1 MPFDKDS
8 IKLVPKLKQAIQ
20 EAFLAIYDLP
30 LSEEA
35 CSLQVTRKEFQGTFS
50 LPVFSSAKGCNVLP
64 TELANQIGQWLQ
76 THTNLIA
83 SYNVISGFLNLV
95 LHDAIWL
102 SILTAIATDPTYG
115 RLARRMRHVV
125 VEFSSPN
132 TNKPQHLGHLRN
144 NFLGSSLA
152 AILDA
157 GGYTI
162 HKVNLINDR
171 GIHICKSMVA
181 YQQFGADET
190 PESTGI
196 KGDHLVGKYYVK
208 FDQVYKAEQALMEK
222 NGEDATVPPIL
233 QRAQNMLVEWEKG
246 NPDVMALWKKMNGW
260 VYDGFN
266 ATYAELGITFDKIY
280 YESEAYLLGKT
291 IIEEGLDQKIFYKRE
306 DGAIAVD
313 LSKQGLGEKVLLRND
328 GTAVYI
334 TQDLGIAD
342 LRYADYHFDQ
352 MIYVVGNEQA
362 YHFKVLFAIMTELG
376 RPYAS
381 SMHHFPYGMVD
392 LPDGKMK
399 SREGNVVD
407 ADNLIQEMIDTVG
420 DYMKTAHK
428 VTKCSEEGLQKLH
441 HTLAIGAL
449 KFFLLRVSPQ
459 KKMLFNPNESIDLQ
473 GDTGTFIQYTYARIC
488 SLTRKAQFVPKVPL
502 DESTS
507 GSLSPLE
514 QTLIFQLYRLPETIE
529 EAAVAYMPS
538 IIAHYALELAK
549 TYNKF
554 YASHLILRESNANA
568 KAIRLLLSFCVGK
581 VLKKSM
587 ALLTIELP
595 EKM

>member
-1 MPFDKDS
+1 MPTDAIS
-8 IKLVPKLKQAIQ
+8 LEPTLRLAIQ
-20 EAFLAIYDLP
+20 QAFLERYNLP

-35 CSLQVTRKEFQGTFS
+35 CSLQITRKEFEGTFS
-50 LPVFSSAKGCNVLP
+50 LPVFPFCKRCNAQP
-64 TELANQIGQWLQ
+64 TTLAETIGQWLQ
-76 THTNLIA
+76 THTKLVA

-95 LHDAIWL
+95 IDDAIWMATL
-102 SILTAIATDPTYG
+102 ASIAEDPTYG
-115 RLARRMRHVV
+115 RLPSQKQQIV
-125 VEFSSPN
+125 VEFSCPN

-152 AILDA
+152 TILDA
-157 GGYTI
+157 AGYTV

-181 YQQFGADET
+181 YQQFGEGET
-190 PESTGI
+190 PESSGI

-208 FDQVYKAEQALMEK
+208 FDQVYKAELEQMQK
-222 NGEDATVPPIL
+222 NGEDGPVPPIL
-233 QRAQNMLVEWEKG
+233 QQAQKMLVEWEQG
-246 NPDVMALWKKMNGW
+246 APAVIALWKKMNGW

-266 ATYAELGITFDKIY
+266 VTYNQLGITFDKTY

-291 IIEEGLDQKIFYKRE
+291 IVAEGLNKKIFYKRA

-313 LSKQGLGEKVLLRND
+313 LSKEGLGEKVLLRSD

-362 YHFKVLFAIMTELG
+362 YHFKVLFAIMAQLG
-376 RPYAS
+376 RSYAAA
-381 SMHHFPYGMVD
+381 MHHFPYGMVD

-407 ADNLIQEMIDTVG
+407 ADNLIEEMIDTVSR
-420 DYMKTAHK
+420 YMHHTHKTEDLTQEA
-428 VTKCSEEGLQKLH
+428 LQQLH
-441 HTLAIGAL
+441 HTLAMGAL
-449 KFFLLRVSPQ
+449 KFFLLRVAPS
-459 KKMLFNPNESIDLQ
+459 KRMLFNPNESIDFQ

-488 SLTRKAQFVPKVPL
+488 SLTRKAQATLTMPPAPL
-502 DESTS
+502 TTP
-507 GSLSPLE
+507 LSQLE
-514 QTLIFQLYRLPETIE
+514 QALIFQLYRLPEAIK
-529 EAAVAYMPS
+529 EAAATHMPS
-538 IIAHYALELAK
+538 VIANYALELAK

-554 YASHLILRESNANA
+554 YASYPILREANPA
-568 KAIRLLLSFCVGK
+568 MKAVRLLLSICVAK

>member
-1 MPFDKDS
+1 MPFDGHS
-8 IKLVPKLKQAIQ
+8 IKLVPKLRQAIQ
-20 EAFLAIYDLP
+20 QAFLAIYDLP

-35 CSLQVTRKEFQGTFS
+35 CSVQVTRKEFEGTFS
-50 LPVFSSAKGCNVLP
+50 FPVFSFSKRCNALP
-64 TELANQIGQWLQ
+64 TELAHQIGQWLQ

-102 SILTAIATDPTYG
+102 SILTTIAADSTYG
-115 RLARRMRHVV
+115 CLARRMRHIV

-157 GGYTI
+157 AGYTI

-181 YQQFGADET
+181 YQQFGRDET

-246 NPDVMALWKKMNGW
+246 NPDVIALWKKMNGW

-291 IIEEGLDQKIFYKRE
+291 IIEEGLHQQIFYKRE
-306 DGAIAVD
+306 DGAITVD

-352 MIYVVGNEQA
+352 MIYVVGNEQS

-420 DYMKTAHK
+420 HYMETADK
-428 VTKCSEEGLQKLH
+428 VTKCAQEGLQKLH

-488 SLTRKAQFVPKVPL
+488 SLTRKAASVPKVPL
-502 DESTS
+502 DGSTT

-514 QTLIFQLYRLPETIE
+514 QNLIFQLYRLPETIE
-529 EAAVAYMPS
+529 EAAAAYMPS
-538 IIAHYALELAK
+538 VIAHYALELAK

-554 YASHLILRESNANA
+554 YASHLILRESNAHT

-587 ALLTIELP
+587 DLLTIELP

>member
-1 MPFDKDS
+1 MPTDA
-8 IKLVPKLKQAIQ
+8 IKLKSKLKLAIQ
-20 EAFLAIYDLP
+20 EAFLNIYNLS

-35 CSLQVTRKEFQGTFS
+35 CSLQLTRKEFQGTFS
-50 LPVFSSAKGCNVLP
+50 LPVFPFCKKCDAKP
-64 TELANQIGQWLQ
+64 TELAEQIGQWLQ
-76 THTNLIA
+76 THTDLIA
-83 SYNVISGFLNLV
+83 SYNVIGGFLNLV
-95 LHDAIWL
+95 IHDAIWIA
-102 SILTAIATDPTYG
+102 ILKAISQDTTYG
-115 RLARRMRHVV
+115 CLPKQMGHVV
-125 VEFSSPN
+125 VEFSCPN

-157 GGYTI
+157 AGYTI

-181 YQQFGADET
+181 YQQFGNDET
-190 PESTGI
+190 PATTGI

-208 FDQVYKAEQALMEK
+208 FDQVYKAERALMAK
-222 NGEDATVPPIL
+222 NGQDIGVPPIL
-233 QRAQNMLVEWEKG
+233 QEAQKMLVKWEKG
-246 NPDVMALWKKMNGW
+246 DPSVMALWKKMNGW

-266 ATYAELGITFDKIY
+266 VTYSQLGITFDKVY

-291 IIEEGLDQKIFYKRE
+291 IVEEGLQKNIFYKRA

-313 LSKQGLGEKVLLRND
+313 LSKQGLGEKVLLRSD

-342 LRYADYHFDQ
+342 WRYADYRFDQ

-362 YHFKVLFAIMTELG
+362 YHFKVLFAIMAQLG
-376 RPYAS
+376 RPYAAA
-381 SMHHFPYGMVD
+381 MHHFPYGMVD

-407 ADNLIQEMIDTVG
+407 ADNLMEEMVHTVRNYMGTNHKTEGIFQE
-420 DYMKTAHK
+420 A
-428 VTKCSEEGLQKLH
+428 LQKLH
-441 HTLAIGAL
+441 HTLAMGAL
-449 KFFLLRVSPQ
+449 KFFLLRVAPQ
-459 KKMLFNPNESIDLQ
+459 KRMLFNPNESIDFH
-473 GDTGTFIQYTYARIC
+473 GDTGTFIQYTHARIC
-488 SLTRKAQFVPKVPL
+488 SLVCKAKTITKIPL
-502 DESTS
+502 DAFPSV
-507 GSLSPLE
+507 SLSQLE
-514 QTLIFQLYRLPETIE
+514 QTLIFQLYRLPDVIE
-529 EAAVAYMPS
+529 EAATTYMPS
-538 IIAHYALELAK
+538 VIAQYALELAK

-554 YASHLILRESNANA
+554 YGNYPILRESDLSSRAV
-568 KAIRLLLSFCVGK
+568 RLLLSVCVGN

-595 EKM
+595 EQM

>member
-1 MPFDKDS
+1 MPFDGYA
-8 IKLVPKLKQAIQ
+8 IKLEAKLRSAIQ
-20 EAFLAIYDLP
+20 QAFLAIYDLP

-35 CSLQVTRKEFQGTFS
+35 CSVQVTKKTFHGTFS
-50 LPVFSSAKGCNVLP
+50 LPVFPFCKRCNAQPAQLAAK
-64 TELANQIGQWLQ
+64 IGQWLQ
-76 THTNLIA
+76 THTDLIA

-95 LHDAIWL
+95 LHDAIWVT
-102 SILTAIATDPTYG
+102 ILTSIAADPTYG
-115 RLARRMRHVV
+115 RLTRQMGHIV
-125 VEFSSPN
+125 VEFSCPN

-157 GGYTI
+157 AGYTV

-196 KGDHLVGKYYVK
+196 KGDHFVGKYYVK
-208 FDQVYKAEQALMEK
+208 FDQVYKAEQALMAN
-222 NGEDATVPPIL
+222 NGETTTVPPIL
-233 QRAQNMLVEWEKG
+233 QQAQKMLVEWEKG
-246 NPDVMALWKKMNGW
+246 DPAVMALWKKMNGW

-266 ATYAELGITFDKIY
+266 ETYAQLGITFDKIY
-280 YESEAYLLGKT
+280 YESEAYLLGKA
-291 IIEEGLDQKIFYKRE
+291 IVEEGLHQKIFYKRT

-313 LSKQGLGEKVLLRND
+313 LSREGLGEKVLLRSD

-342 LRYADYHFDQ
+342 LRYTDYHFDQ
-352 MIYVVGNEQA
+352 MIYVVGNEQS
-362 YHFKVLFAIMTELG
+362 YHFKVLFAIMAQLG
-376 RPYAS
+376 RPYAT

-407 ADNLIQEMIDTVG
+407 ADNLIKEMIDTVG
-420 DYMKTAHK
+420 HYMGTTYKIAGW
-428 VTKCSEEGLQKLH
+428 SQEALQKLH

-449 KFFLLRVSPQ
+449 KFFLLRVAPQ
-459 KKMLFNPNESIDLQ
+459 KRMLFNPNESIDFQ
-473 GDTGTFIQYTYARIC
+473 GDTGTFIQYTHARIC
-488 SLTRKAQFVPKVPL
+488 SLMCKAKAIQKVPV
-502 DESTS
+502 DAPNAP
-507 GSLSPLE
+507 LSPLE
-514 QTLIFQLYRLPETIE
+514 QTLIFQLYRLPAAIE
-529 EAAVAYMPS
+529 EAAAAYMPS
-538 IIAHYALELAK
+538 IIANYALELAK

-554 YASHLILRESNANA
+554 YANYPILREPNRDIRAV
-568 KAIRLLLSFCVGK
+568 RLLLSLCVGK

-587 ALLTIELP
+587 ALLTITLP
-595 EKM
+595 EQM